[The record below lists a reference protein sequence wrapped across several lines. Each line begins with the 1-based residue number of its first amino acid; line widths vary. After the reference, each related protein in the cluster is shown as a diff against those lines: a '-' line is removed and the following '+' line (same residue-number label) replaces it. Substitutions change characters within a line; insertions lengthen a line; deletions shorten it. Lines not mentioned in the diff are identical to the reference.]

1 MCIYNIVTAK
11 SICII
16 IFYFSCRL
24 VIPNVFNQI
33 YAHLNCNNRDTDV
46 LSAVN
51 ECAKQNADPENIYN
65 DDPSHLIR
73 NNNLAVNDDSK
84 HNVDASPDT
93 SVAKIISQQFST
105 VEMPSMVPGVADNQD
120 FVHPF
125 ARINTQQCSID
136 NSPHTESHV
145 VHTFPR
151 TASAAAI
158 SNDLGNQSF
167 GVHPY
172 AIIDVQNVR
181 KFS

>member
-1 MCIYNIVTAK
+1 MFNRIYE
-11 SICII
+11 
-16 IFYFSCRL
+16 
-24 VIPNVFNQI
+24 
-33 YAHLNCNNRDTDV
+33 HLNCNNRDTSV

-51 ECAKQNADPENIYN
+51 ECAKQNDYPKIIYN
-65 DDPSHLIR
+65 DDPSHLIH
-73 NNNLAVNDDSK
+73 NNDLAVNDDSK
-84 HNVDASPDT
+84 HNDDAYPDT

-136 NSPHTESHV
+136 NSPHTEPRV
-145 VHTFPR
+145 VHTFPCA
-151 TASAAAI
+151 TAATFSK
-158 SNDLGNQSF
+158 DLDNQSF